1 MLTKDFYKTML
12 DNLPI
17 GIITIDPNGNILYL
31 NKYYANFLS
40 VDINKALGRNIKSF
54 VPNTRMIEVA
64 KSKIPEINFIH
75 NFIPQGVSTIV
86 HRIPII
92 ENNKVIAVFGII
104 LITSNDKDDIAE
116 KIALLNTQ
124 IKHYESELKTLK
136 SKRFTFDKI
145 IGTTQEIIRV
155 KNDAKKASKT
165 NLPVLIVGESGTG
178 KEMIAQ
184 SIHYSSSRSDGPF
197 VRINCSAIPKELFES
212 ELFGYEKGS
221 FTGADSKGKIGK
233 FEIANNGTIFLD
245 EIGDMPL
252 SLQPKLLRV
261 LEYKEF
267 ERVGGNRIIKSDFR
281 IIAATNKPLEN
292 MVKKGDFRA
301 DLFFRLN
308 VINIKIPPL
317 RERKED
323 VPILIQHFIDKTLF
337 ENKMYGRNIKITN
350 NALRCLVNYSWP
362 GNARELQN
370 IVDRLIAITEND
382 VIDVEDL
389 PAYIQLEKN
398 KKYNISSIS
407 LKSYLAEAERDLI
420 KNTLRKYSNN
430 KNLTAK
436 KLGIH
441 RTLLY
446 KKMKKYNI
454 TK

>member
-1 MLTKDFYKTML
+1 MLIKNFYKKML
-12 DNLPI
+12 DNLPL
-17 GIITIDPNGNILYL
+17 GIITTDPNGNILYL
-31 NKYYANFLS
+31 NKYYADFLS
-40 VDINKALGRNIKSF
+40 VNINKALGKNIKNF

-64 KSKIPEINFIH
+64 KTKTPEINFIH
-75 NFIPQGVSTIV
+75 DFVPQGVSTIV

-92 ENNKVIAVFGII
+92 EDNEVIAVFGII
-104 LITSNDKDDIAE
+104 LITSNESDDITE
-116 KIALLNTQ
+116 KLTLLNTK
-124 IKHYESELKTLK
+124 IKHYESELKDLK

-145 IGTTQEIIRV
+145 IGVTQEINKV
-155 KNDAKKASKT
+155 KEDAKKASKT

-184 SIHYSSSRSDGPF
+184 AIHYSSSRSNGPF

-221 FTGADSKGKIGK
+221 FTGADNKGKIGK

-267 ERVGGNRIIKSDFR
+267 ERVGGNKVIKSDFR
-281 IIAATNKPLEN
+281 IIAATNKPLED
-292 MVKKGDFRA
+292 MVKKGEFRA

-337 ENKMYGRNIKITN
+337 ENKIYGREIKITED
-350 NALRCLVNYSWP
+350 ALKCLINYSWP
-362 GNARELQN
+362 GNTRELQN

-382 VIDVEDL
+382 IIDVEDL
-389 PAYIQLEKN
+389 PAYIQIGKG
-398 KKYNISSIS
+398 KKHNVSSLS
-407 LKSYLAEAERDLI
+407 LKSYLEEAEKDFIR
-420 KNTLRKYSNN
+420 NTLKKHNNN

-446 KKMKKYNI
+446 KKMKKLGLN
-454 TK
+454 

>member
-1 MLTKDFYKTML
+1 ML
-12 DNLPI
+12 DNLPL
-17 GIITIDPNGNILYL
+17 GIITTDPNGNILYL
-31 NKYYANFLS
+31 NKYYADFLS
-40 VDINKALGRNIKSF
+40 VNINKALGKNIKNF

-64 KSKIPEINFIH
+64 KTKTPEINFIH
-75 NFIPQGVSTIV
+75 DFVPQGVSTIV

-92 ENNKVIAVFGII
+92 EDNEVIAVFGII
-104 LITSNDKDDIAE
+104 LITSNESDDITE
-116 KIALLNTQ
+116 KLTLLNTK
-124 IKHYESELKTLK
+124 IKHYESELKDLK

-145 IGTTQEIIRV
+145 IGVTQEINKV
-155 KNDAKKASKT
+155 KEDAKKASKT

-184 SIHYSSSRSDGPF
+184 AIHYSSSRSNGPF

-221 FTGADSKGKIGK
+221 FTGADNKGKIGK

-267 ERVGGNRIIKSDFR
+267 ERVGGNKVIKSDFR
-281 IIAATNKPLEN
+281 IIAATNKPLED
-292 MVKKGDFRA
+292 MVKKGEFRA

-337 ENKMYGRNIKITN
+337 ENKIYGREIKITED
-350 NALRCLVNYSWP
+350 ALKCLINYSWP

-370 IVDRLIAITEND
+370 IVDSKMTPF
-382 VIDVEDL
+382 V
-389 PAYIQLEKN
+389 K
-398 KKYNISSIS
+398 
-407 LKSYLAEAERDLI
+407 
-420 KNTLRKYSNN
+420 TFF
-430 KNLTAK
+430 
-436 KLGIH
+436 H
-441 RTLLY
+441 RF
-446 KKMKKYNI
+446 
-454 TK
+454 

>member
-1 MLTKDFYKTML
+1 MLIKNFYKKML
-12 DNLPI
+12 DNLPL
-17 GIITIDPNGNILYL
+17 GIITTDPNGNILYL
-31 NKYYANFLS
+31 NKYYADFLS
-40 VDINKALGRNIKSF
+40 VNINKALGKNIKNF

-64 KSKIPEINFIH
+64 KTKTPEINFIH
-75 NFIPQGVSTIV
+75 DFVPQGVSTIV

-92 ENNKVIAVFGII
+92 EDNEVIAVFGII
-104 LITSNDKDDIAE
+104 LITSNESDDITE
-116 KIALLNTQ
+116 KLTLLNTK
-124 IKHYESELKTLK
+124 IKHYESELKDLK

-145 IGTTQEIIRV
+145 IGVTQEINKV
-155 KNDAKKASKT
+155 KEDAKKASKT

-184 SIHYSSSRSDGPF
+184 AIHYSSSRSNGPF

-221 FTGADSKGKIGK
+221 FTGADNKGKIGK

-267 ERVGGNRIIKSDFR
+267 ERVGGNKVIKSDFR
-281 IIAATNKPLEN
+281 IIAATNKPLED
-292 MVKKGDFRA
+292 MVKKGEFRA

-337 ENKMYGRNIKITN
+337 ENKIYGREIKITED
-350 NALRCLVNYSWP
+350 ALKCLINYSWP

-370 IVDRLIAITEND
+370 IVDSKMTPF
-382 VIDVEDL
+382 V
-389 PAYIQLEKN
+389 K
-398 KKYNISSIS
+398 
-407 LKSYLAEAERDLI
+407 
-420 KNTLRKYSNN
+420 TFF
-430 KNLTAK
+430 
-436 KLGIH
+436 H
-441 RTLLY
+441 RF
-446 KKMKKYNI
+446 
-454 TK
+454 

>member
-1 MLTKDFYKTML
+1 ML
-12 DNLPI
+12 DNLPL
-17 GIITIDPNGNILYL
+17 GIITTDPNGNILYL
-31 NKYYANFLS
+31 NKYYADFLS
-40 VDINKALGRNIKSF
+40 VNINKALGKNIKNF

-64 KSKIPEINFIH
+64 KTKTPEINFIH
-75 NFIPQGVSTIV
+75 DFVPQGVSTIV

-92 ENNKVIAVFGII
+92 EDNEVIAVFGII
-104 LITSNDKDDIAE
+104 LITSNESDDITE
-116 KIALLNTQ
+116 KLTLLNTK
-124 IKHYESELKTLK
+124 IKHYESELKDLK

-145 IGTTQEIIRV
+145 IGVTQEINKV
-155 KNDAKKASKT
+155 KEDAKKASKT

-184 SIHYSSSRSDGPF
+184 AIHYSSSRSNGPF

-221 FTGADSKGKIGK
+221 FTGADNKGKIGK

-267 ERVGGNRIIKSDFR
+267 ERVGGNKVIKSDFR
-281 IIAATNKPLEN
+281 IIAATNKPLED
-292 MVKKGDFRA
+292 MVKKGEFRA

-337 ENKMYGRNIKITN
+337 ENKIYGREIKITED
-350 NALRCLVNYSWP
+350 ALKCLINYSWP

-382 VIDVEDL
+382 IIDVEDL
-389 PAYIQLEKN
+389 PAYIQIGKG
-398 KKYNISSIS
+398 KKHNVSSLS
-407 LKSYLAEAERDLI
+407 LKSYLEEAEKDFIR
-420 KNTLRKYSNN
+420 NTLKKHNNN

-446 KKMKKYNI
+446 KKMKKLGLN
-454 TK
+454 

>member
-1 MLTKDFYKTML
+1 MLIKTFYKKML
-12 DNLPI
+12 DNLPL
-17 GIITIDPNGNILYL
+17 GIITTDPNGNILYL
-31 NKYYANFLS
+31 NKYYADFLS
-40 VDINKALGRNIKSF
+40 VNINKALGKNIRDF

-64 KSKIPEINFIH
+64 KSKTPEINFIH
-75 NFIPQGVSTIV
+75 DFVPQGVSTIV

-92 ENNKVIAVFGII
+92 EDNEVIAVFGII
-104 LITSNDKDDIAE
+104 LITSNESNDITE
-116 KIALLNTQ
+116 KLTLLNTK
-124 IKHYESELKTLK
+124 IKHYETELKDLK

-145 IGTTQEIIRV
+145 IGITQEIIKV
-155 KNDAKKASKT
+155 KEDAKKASKT

-184 SIHYSSSRSDGPF
+184 AIHYSSSRSNGPF

-267 ERVGGNRIIKSDFR
+267 ERVGGNKVIKSDFR
-281 IIAATNKPLEN
+281 IIAATNKPLED
-292 MVKKGDFRA
+292 MVKKGEFRA

-337 ENKMYGRNIKITN
+337 ENKIYGRDIKITE
-350 NALRCLVNYSWP
+350 NALKCLVNYSWP

-382 VIDVEDL
+382 IIDVEDL
-389 PAYIQLEKN
+389 PAYIQIGKG
-398 KKYNISSIS
+398 KKHNISSLS
-407 LKSYLAEAERDLI
+407 LKTYLEEAEKDFIRNIL
-420 KNTLRKYSNN
+420 KKHNNN

-446 KKMKKYNI
+446 KKMKKLGLS
-454 TK
+454 